1 MLFVQQAK
9 ARKSGIC
16 HCKQHVI
23 PYNKCLP
30 SQFLADGCYHLIA
43 NGLCDPGDEGM
54 PCFQQW
60 FCLPS
65 WVFPVFLWVG
75 HWLLPGVCLICSLI
89 LCKTFPDSLLDFIF
103 FIQTFPQD
111 FDLLMEKD
119 EGKFYRNFPCKWWQN
134 ISSVWIRLQA
144 AREGLLLFTALC
156 LRSEFKQGS
165 VCFPARKPFSNV
177 EVVSECLSV

>member
-9 ARKSGIC
+9 VRKSGIC

-65 WVFPVFLWVG
+65 WVFPVCLWVG
-75 HWLLPGVCLICSLI
+75 HWLLTDVCLICSLI
-89 LCKTFPDSLLDFIF
+89 LCKTFPDSLLDFHF

-119 EGKFYRNFPCKWWQN
+119 EGKFYRVSPASDGKTSAQCGSGF
-134 ISSVWIRLQA
+134 RLQGKGYSCLQPCVSGVNSS
-144 AREGLLLFTALC
+144 RDLFVFLQESHSVT
-156 LRSEFKQGS
+156 LR
-165 VCFPARKPFSNV
+165 
-177 EVVSECLSV
+177 L